1 MSKSLPLIVLLTIV
15 LVGCDVPDLEKEQA
29 QQPAAPVAQ
38 SAQEQPTQPVTQE
51 PTEQPAEEPTERA
64 AASTNPNEPP
74 AVTSEARE
82 VTALDPKKGKL
93 SREAGGY
100 LGAVAASR
108 FYAEHAMIFNN
119 MNYALKLYQAERG
132 EYPKSHEEF
141 KEQIIQAN
149 QIVLPE
155 LDPGVEYIY
164 DPADHKLKI
173 WRPADA
179 ESAPV
184 ALEQEQ

>member
-1 MSKSLPLIVLLTIV
+1 MSKSLPIVVLITIV

-29 QQPAAPVAQ
+29 KQPAAPVTQ
-38 SAQEQPTQPVTQE
+38 SAPEQTSQPVTQE
-51 PTEQPAEEPTERA
+51 PAAQPTEQVTT
-64 AASTNPNEPP
+64 STNPNEPP
-74 AVTSEARE
+74 AVTGEARE

-100 LGAVAASR
+100 LGATMAAR
-108 FYAEHAMIFNN
+108 VYAENAMIFNN
-119 MNYALKLYQAERG
+119 MNYAVKLYQAETG
-132 EYPKSHEEF
+132 EYPKSHAEF
-141 KEQIIQAN
+141 MDKIIRAN
-149 QIVLPE
+149 QIALPE

-179 ESAPV
+179 ETAPV
-184 ALEQEQ
+184 SLEQEQ